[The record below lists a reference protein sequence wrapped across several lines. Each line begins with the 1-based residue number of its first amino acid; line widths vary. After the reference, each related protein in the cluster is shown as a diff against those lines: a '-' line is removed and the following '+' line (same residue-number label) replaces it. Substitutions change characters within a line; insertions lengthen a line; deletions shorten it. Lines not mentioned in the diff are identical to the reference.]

1 MSQLDTTRSLP
12 TISFTVPTYWTAE
25 QALAVLELLEN
36 LRCAIWDFY
45 GLQVIE
51 LTQGQ
56 HVPLKDEQSV
66 HQPNPSDNQA
76 F

>member
-25 QALAVLELLEN
+25 QALAVLELLED
-36 LRCAIWDFY
+36 LRRAIWDFY
-45 GLQVIE
+45 GLQVID

-56 HVPLKDEQSV
+56 NMPLPDQSV
-66 HQPNPSDNQA
+66 DQPNPPDNQA

>member
-36 LRCAIWDFY
+36 LRRAIWDFY
-45 GLQVIE
+45 GLQVID

-56 HVPLKDEQSV
+56 NMPLPDDQSV
-66 HQPNPSDNQA
+66 DQPNPPDNQA